1 MPHTDHKTTNNGR
14 SGDTSMSRPPLETP
28 RPALNELRGAMGRR
42 PSSGGEH
49 FGRLVAA
56 RRAELG
62 LSQDELA
69 TKMNASRSIV
79 TRIERGYPPSTE
91 VLDRLTEA
99 LKMEPEAGAL
109 RGSIAKATA
118 GATAGGGAL
127 RGSIAKATAGA
138 TADAGA
144 LRGSIAKATAGATA
158 GGGALRGSIAKA
170 TAGATADAG
179 ALRGSIAKAT
189 AGAAAGAKAGG
200 KRAGT
205 LWTSFD
211 GRRRWLVVG
220 IAVLI
225 PLLLIVGGV
234 LSGDDGAA
242 PSKQAPVAV
251 TASAAPGVLS
261 AVEQAQR
268 QAEKEQAQAEK
279 RAERKAAAAER
290 EREEAAASPPP
301 SSDSSED
308 FSEPVTVTPSAPAPA
323 PAPSSGGGSS
333 GGGSNAP
340 PPEASHGLG
349 GAGG

>member
-1 MPHTDHKTTNNGR
+1 
-14 SGDTSMSRPPLETP
+14 MSRPPLETP

-118 GATAGGGAL
+118 GATAGG
-127 RGSIAKATAGA
+127 
-138 TADAGA
+138 GA

>member
-1 MPHTDHKTTNNGR
+1 
-14 SGDTSMSRPPLETP
+14 MSQPPLETP
-28 RPALNELRGAMGRR
+28 RPALNELRGAMGRK
-42 PSSGGEH
+42 PSNGGEH

-91 VLDRLTEA
+91 VLDRLTAA

-127 RGSIAKATAGA
+127 RGSIAKGTAGT
-138 TADAGA
+138 TAA
-144 LRGSIAKATAGATA
+144 
-158 GGGALRGSIAKA
+158 
-170 TAGATADAG
+170 
-179 ALRGSIAKAT
+179 
-189 AGAAAGAKAGG
+189 AKAGG
-200 KRAGT
+200 KRVGT
-205 LWTSFD
+205 LWTSLD
-211 GRRRWLVVG
+211 GRWRWLVVG

-234 LSGDDGAA
+234 FSGDDGA
-242 PSKQAPVAV
+242 PSQEPPVALS
-251 TASAAPGVLS
+251 ASAAPGVLS
-261 AVEQAQR
+261 AVEQAQLQAQR

-290 EREEAAASPPP
+290 RREAAASPPP
-301 SSDSSED
+301 SSDDGGSSED
-308 FSEPVTVTPSAPAPA
+308 FSEPVIVTPAPPP
-323 PAPSSGGGSS
+323 PAPSGGGGSS

-349 GAGG
+349 GSGG